1 MKLSLTPLTRT
12 LVAAV
17 VCLSLAATAWAAT
30 PVPAA
35 TDVNMV
41 TYEAFG
47 AVGDGITDDLPA
59 IVAAHAHANEHGRPV
74 RSNPEA
80 TYHLGR
86 RALTAVIQTN
96 TDWSTSRFIIDDSQ
110 PVENH
115 RLSLFEV
122 SSRLPTETLTIER
135 LARGQTR
142 LDLRPAR
149 DSLVLVENNN
159 RRIFIRRGLNQNN
172 GTPLKEVFILKQDG
186 TIEGAIDWAYDVIT
200 RVEVHPID
208 PEPLLLRGGIFINL
222 ANRMKQEVGYNYWS
236 RNILI
241 TRSNTEVEGV
251 THQVAGETDFGHP
264 YSGFLNVRMAANITL
279 RNCLIDGRKVY
290 STIGNAGKPV
300 SMGTYGYS
308 ASYVVNFRMI
318 GCRSDNILDRTRWGV
333 IGTNFMKN
341 ILVEDCVLSRMDVHM
356 GASGAYTIRRSTLG
370 HMGLNA
376 IGRGTLLV
384 EDSTLHGGSFISFRA
399 DYGST
404 WEGEV
409 IVRNSRWLPPAGRGG
424 LILFNGSNDGTHDFG
439 YACFMPQVIRIDG
452 LSVDDVAPNGEPRTL
467 SYFNNL
473 LGAPRADRPFPYR
486 LTERIE
492 VKGLK
497 TASGQTPRV
506 SDSAELA
513 AAVTVVAVP

>member
-1 MKLSLTPLTRT
+1 MPM
-12 LVAAV
+12 
-17 VCLSLAATAWAAT
+17 ATASPPRVMEFTLMPNPLKTSIVMAKDRGIAIS
-30 PVPAA
+30 VMN
-35 TDVNMV
+35 VV
-41 TYEAFG
+41 RRFV
-47 AVGDGITDDLPA
+47 VGS
-59 IVAAHAHANEHGRPV
+59 V
-74 RSNPEA
+74 
-80 TYHLGR
+80 
-86 RALTAVIQTN
+86 
-96 TDWSTSRFIIDDSQ
+96 
-110 PVENH
+110 
-115 RLSLFEV
+115 
-122 SSRLPTETLTIER
+122 
-135 LARGQTR
+135 
-142 LDLRPAR
+142 
-149 DSLVLVENNN
+149 
-159 RRIFIRRGLNQNN
+159 RRGTTASL
-172 GTPLKEVFILKQDG
+172 PS
-186 TIEGAIDWAYDVIT
+186 GA
-200 RVEVHPID
+200 
-208 PEPLLLRGGIFINL
+208 
-222 ANRMKQEVGYNYWS
+222 WS
-236 RNILI
+236 KWDCGMG
-241 TRSNTEVEGV
+241 RS
-251 THQVAGETDFGHP
+251 
-264 YSGFLNVRMAANITL
+264 S
-279 RNCLIDGRKVY
+279 
-290 STIGNAGKPV
+290 
-300 SMGTYGYS
+300 
-308 ASYVVNFRMI
+308 
-318 GCRSDNILDRTRWGV
+318 GV

-409 IVRNSRWLPPAGRGG
+409 IVRNSRWQPPAGRGG

-513 AAVTVVAVP
+513 AGASGPTRNGRTSSMIVGSRHAR